1 MFKRILP
8 ATVALIAAG
17 MVGSALAA
25 KYDAPPPPAYAG
37 DVEPAQQTLAPPA
50 RTLEPKAPQEGMSI
64 APSEADMER
73 ARADRERGVK
83 PKIHSKE
90 TKIEAVR
97 DQDNRV
103 KEYVVTPGSTQIPY
117 TIENQA
123 ERPIDSTPGGNSKS
137 TLGTTKFIQF
147 GW

>member
-1 MFKRILP
+1 MLKRILP

-17 MVGSALAA
+17 LAGTALAA
-25 KYDAPPPPAYAG
+25 SNDAPPPPTYAG
-37 DVEPAQQTLAPPA
+37 DVEPVRESVAPPP
-50 RTLEPKAPQEGMSI
+50 RVLEPKAPQEGMSM

-73 ARADRERGVK
+73 ARADRERGIK
-83 PKIHSKE
+83 PKVPSKK

>member
-1 MFKRILP
+1 MFKRILVP
-8 ATVALIAAG
+8 ALTLLASGIAA
-17 MVGSALAA
+17 AA
-25 KYDAPPPPAYAG
+25 MNDAPPPPAYAG
-37 DVEPAQQTLAPPA
+37 DVEASHVTVPPPA
-50 RTLEPKAPQEGMSI
+50 RTLTPKAPDEGMSI
-64 APSEADMER
+64 APSEEDMQR
-73 ARADRERGVK
+73 ARAQRERGIK
-83 PKIHSKE
+83 PRVPSKE

-123 ERPIDSTPGGNSKS
+123 ERPIDSRPGGNSKS

>member
-1 MFKRILP
+1 MLKRILLP
-8 ATVALIAAG
+8 VFALLASGIATAA
-17 MVGSALAA
+17 SN
-25 KYDAPPPPAYAG
+25 DAPPPPAYAG
-37 DVEPAQQTLAPPA
+37 DVEPVRETLAPPA
-50 RTLEPKAPQEGMSI
+50 RTLQPKAPQEGMSM
-64 APSEADMER
+64 APSEEDMER
-73 ARADRERGVK
+73 ARALRERGIK
-83 PKIHSKE
+83 PKVPSKE
-90 TKIEAVR
+90 TKIEAIR

-117 TIENQA
+117 TIENRS